1 MDLCAP
7 GWGREPA
14 GRASTGASTVTRM
27 DTPRTDSF
35 GATWSTTFSGAV
47 TDRDDGPYRAIA
59 LPTRRDL
66 EGGSLWQF
74 PSTANT

>member
-7 GWGREPA
+7 GWRGREPA

-27 DTPRTDSF
+27 DTPRSDSF
-35 GATWSTTFSGAV
+35 GVTWPTFSEAV
-47 TDRDDGPYRAIA
+47 ADLDNRPYRAIA

-66 EGGSLWQF
+66 EGGS
-74 PSTANT
+74 S